1 MASSATV
8 SAPKK
13 RKSFSEYFHSMR
25 GQQLIVTLVF
35 LFVPLVLL
43 FMFTYLPFFKMVEFS
58 FFKMKYIGR
67 RTFVGLQNY
76 ISVFTRKD
84 CFHALSL
91 SLYYMVGSVVQ
102 MALALLFATILS
114 FKCKGS
120 KFFRGALYFPCLICG
135 ISVGFIFKFFFTHG
149 FVLDTLLSWVG
160 FNVDKLPFWLRDES
174 INNVVLVACSIWKY
188 IGQNIVMFIGAI
200 ASVDPVLY
208 EAAEID
214 GANAWHRFKDI
225 ILPSISTIVVLNLII
240 SVSGALSAFEMP
252 YVVTGGGFNTST
264 YFVVMDKIAHTD
276 QKVGLASAMAVVLL
290 LLIVIVTYAQKAVEK
305 YALLIF
311 AAFVALVP
319 IVSCIFTAFKS
330 EEEYANTNVITPPKS
345 WLNFDNFITAWN
357 KANMGEAFLNSFI
370 ILICVLAGSIMI
382 SAMLAYVLNRFKFP
396 GNKLIRNLFT
406 IATLIPGIASQVT
419 VYQIMTALHL
429 VNSMPGYIILMMGT
443 DVITIYIF
451 LQFFENLSPTLDE
464 SAILDG
470 CTYFG
475 VFFKILLP
483 LLKPAIVTSAILKG
497 VSTYNEYYMANLYL
511 QDKTKYQVVA
521 TSLYVFSGPMGNQYN
536 YICAGVIITII
547 PALIVFLL
555 CQDQIY
561 SGMAA
566 GAVKG

>member
-1 MASSATV
+1 M
-8 SAPKK
+8 
-13 RKSFSEYFHSMR
+13 E
-25 GQQLIVTLVF
+25 Q
-35 LFVPLVLL
+35 
-43 FMFTYLPFFKMVEFS
+43 
-58 FFKMKYIGR
+58 
-67 RTFVGLQNY
+67 
-76 ISVFTRKD
+76 
-84 CFHALSL
+84 
-91 SLYYMVGSVVQ
+91 
-102 MALALLFATILS
+102 
-114 FKCKGS
+114 
-120 KFFRGALYFPCLICG
+120 
-135 ISVGFIFKFFFTHG
+135 
-149 FVLDTLLSWVG
+149 
-160 FNVDKLPFWLRDES
+160 
-174 INNVVLVACSIWKY
+174 
-188 IGQNIVMFIGAI
+188 
-200 ASVDPVLY
+200 
-208 EAAEID
+208 
-214 GANAWHRFKDI
+214 
-225 ILPSISTIVVLNLII
+225 
-240 SVSGALSAFEMP
+240 
-252 YVVTGGGFNTST
+252 
-264 YFVVMDKIAHTD
+264 
-276 QKVGLASAMAVVLL
+276 
-290 LLIVIVTYAQKAVEK
+290 
-305 YALLIF
+305 
-311 AAFVALVP
+311 
-319 IVSCIFTAFKS
+319 
-330 EEEYANTNVITPPKS
+330 
-345 WLNFDNFITAWN
+345 
-357 KANMGEAFLNSFI
+357 ANMGKAFLNSFI

-451 LQFFENLSPTLDE
+451 LQFFENLSSTLDE

>member
-1 MASSATV
+1 M
-8 SAPKK
+8 
-13 RKSFSEYFHSMR
+13 
-25 GQQLIVTLVF
+25 
-35 LFVPLVLL
+35 
-43 FMFTYLPFFKMVEFS
+43 
-58 FFKMKYIGR
+58 
-67 RTFVGLQNY
+67 
-76 ISVFTRKD
+76 
-84 CFHALSL
+84 
-91 SLYYMVGSVVQ
+91 
-102 MALALLFATILS
+102 
-114 FKCKGS
+114 
-120 KFFRGALYFPCLICG
+120 
-135 ISVGFIFKFFFTHG
+135 
-149 FVLDTLLSWVG
+149 
-160 FNVDKLPFWLRDES
+160 
-174 INNVVLVACSIWKY
+174 
-188 IGQNIVMFIGAI
+188 
-200 ASVDPVLY
+200 
-208 EAAEID
+208 
-214 GANAWHRFKDI
+214 
-225 ILPSISTIVVLNLII
+225 
-240 SVSGALSAFEMP
+240 
-252 YVVTGGGFNTST
+252 
-264 YFVVMDKIAHTD
+264 
-276 QKVGLASAMAVVLL
+276 
-290 LLIVIVTYAQKAVEK
+290 
-305 YALLIF
+305 
-311 AAFVALVP
+311 ALVP

-406 IATLIPGIASQVT
+406 IATLIPRHRLAGHGVPDHDGSASGE
-419 VYQIMTALHL
+419 LHARL
-429 VNSMPGYIILMMGT
+429 HHPDDGHGRYHHLYLPRSSSRTFPPRWTKAPFWMAA
-443 DVITIYIF
+443 
-451 LQFFENLSPTLDE
+451 PT
-464 SAILDG
+464 
-470 CTYFG
+470 FG